1 MWPSP
6 CSLLSPFSF
15 GHTVFVSQRLSPL
28 IYFSSYLINKEL
40 ETLSNCHL
48 PKVTQLVSGGLGL
61 GSLLD
66 GIQLEGRRSGEV
78 SLATQ
83 GHSNGCLPMG
93 HATFTH
99 GTQSSPRTRTV
110 CPFTSAL
117 PRGSLGQ
124 AGTLT
129 VGLGWAI
136 QPGCVDQ
143 AKPLWASVLP
153 QEESISDSQTATGIS
168 LGIHKDKKR
177 CDSMGFFQ
185 CHQKPKKNSTS
196 AHNLAWPRQGE
207 T

>member
-1 MWPSP
+1 MECPLPAPQDWFIGEETEAERNFVIDSTTGLHPGLCGRVP
-6 CSLLSPFSF
+6 ALSLRPLVLD
-15 GHTVFVSQRLSPL
+15 TVSVSQRLSPL

-99 GTQSSPRTRTV
+99 GTQSSPRTRTA

-124 AGTLT
+124 ADTLT

-143 AKPLWASVLP
+143 V
-153 QEESISDSQTATGIS
+153 
-168 LGIHKDKKR
+168 
-177 CDSMGFFQ
+177 
-185 CHQKPKKNSTS
+185 
-196 AHNLAWPRQGE
+196 
-207 T
+207 